1 MPPTSSKGDD
11 GVQYISGTS
20 TSLAAEVLIGL
31 ARFRHR
37 VFVEMLGWELQT
49 RDGLELD
56 QFDRAD
62 TVYVAA
68 RNEHGAVVGIARLL
82 PTTRPY
88 LLRDVFPQ
96 LLHEQPLP
104 CTTAVWELSRFAAVD
119 FDSTR
124 TTPVSHVSRS
134 AAQVSSPVAVGLL
147 REAMRVASDFGAQ
160 RLITVSPL
168 GVERLLR
175 KAGFRAHRA
184 GPPIIVEGHPV
195 FACWIDLESPAG
207 VVTH

>member
-1 MPPTSSKGDD
+1 MHPTDSKGDD

-20 TSLAAEVLIGL
+20 TSLAAEVLAGL

-104 CTTAVWELSRFAAVD
+104 CTSAVWELSRFAAVD

-124 TTPVSHVSRS
+124 TTPVSQA

-147 REAMRVASDFGAQ
+147 REAMRVAAELGAE

-184 GPPIIVEGHPV
+184 GPPIVVEGHPV
-195 FACWIDLESPAG
+195 FACWIDLGPQAG
-207 VVTH
+207 VVIH

>member
-1 MPPTSSKGDD
+1 MHPTGSKGDD

-20 TSLAAEVLIGL
+20 TSLAAEVFVGL

-104 CTTAVWELSRFAAVD
+104 CTSAVWELSRFAAVD

-124 TTPVSHVSRS
+124 TTPVSQV

-147 REAMRVASDFGAQ
+147 REAMRVAAELGAQ
-160 RLITVSPL
+160 HLITVSPL

-184 GPPIIVEGHPV
+184 GPPIVVKGHPV
-195 FACWIDLESPAG
+195 FACWIDLEPPAG